1 MYKNRVYLNL
11 KNFLIPVKV
20 IIDYFKQIFY
30 AFMFF
35 DSLIVKFGQIMRTLR
50 LLASYLL
57 GIKTKTLMTLIEK
70 TIAAKLN
77 PIGAT
82 KPKESNMCIIRP
94 VGQ

>member
-1 MYKNRVYLNL
+1 
-11 KNFLIPVKV
+11 
-20 IIDYFKQIFY
+20 
-30 AFMFF
+30 MFF

-50 LLASYLL
+50 LLASHLL
-57 GIKTKTLMTLIEK
+57 GINTKTLMTLIEK

-94 VGQ
+94 VGDLKNEGLSFFKKPY

>member
-20 IIDYFKQIFY
+20 IIDYFKQI
-30 AFMFF
+30 ANMFF

-57 GIKTKTLMTLIEK
+57 GINTKTLMTLIEK